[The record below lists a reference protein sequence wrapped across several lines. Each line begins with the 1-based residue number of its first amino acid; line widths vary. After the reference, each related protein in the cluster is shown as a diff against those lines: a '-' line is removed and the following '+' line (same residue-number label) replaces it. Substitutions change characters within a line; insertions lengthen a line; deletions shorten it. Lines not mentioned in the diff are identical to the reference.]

1 MQQFA
6 ERLGITKPPE
16 QYGFSAER
24 LGRIAEFFDRQ
35 TERGVIP
42 GWSAVVARNGEPVYA
57 AGGGLPAATAEK
69 SGT

>member
-24 LGRIAEFFDRQ
+24 DR
-35 TERGVIP
+35 
-42 GWSAVVARNGEPVYA
+42 
-57 AGGGLPAATAEK
+57 K
-69 SGT
+69 STV